1 MLLEIAAANA
11 AFGVLKTAL
20 SNGRDLYECGN
31 VAKKYFDNKSV
42 IAKRVASKGKS
53 DLDAFMALEKIKEQ
67 EEWLR
72 EYMIYAGRPD
82 MYADFLKFQAECKQ
96 ERDQAARMALAKK
109 HLNIKMFKQFIMII
123 GVAVAVIPVMIYA
136 LIYLLNTQQGA
147 VMVDTTKEVLDV
159 AAASTAVLS
168 MAAWLPPT
176 ASILTILWLGIRI
189 YESDTVQR
197 ICYGKPEKQLD
208 KQD

>member
-1 MLLEIAAANA
+1 MLVEIAAANA

-72 EYMIYAGRPD
+72 EHMIYAGRPD
-82 MYADFLKFQAECKQ
+82 MYSDFLKFQAECKQ

-109 HLNIKMFKQFIMII
+109 RLNIKMIKQFITII
-123 GVAVAVIPVMIYA
+123 GVAVAVIPVLIYV
-136 LIYLLNTQQGA
+136 LMYLLNKQQGID
-147 VMVDTTKEVLDV
+147 MVETTKEMLDV

-189 YESDTVQR
+189 YESDTVQSLLGR
-197 ICYGKPEKQLD
+197 TK
-208 KQD
+208 

>member
-11 AFGVLKTAL
+11 AFDVLKTAL

-72 EYMIYAGRPD
+72 EHMIYAGRPD
-82 MYADFLKFQAECKQ
+82 MYSDFLKFQAECKQ
-96 ERDQAARMALAKK
+96 ERERENRIALLKRQ
-109 HLNIKMFKQFIMII
+109 NITNMVKQFITVVGI
-123 GVAVAVIPVMIYA
+123 AVAVIPVLIYA
-136 LIYLLNTQQGA
+136 IIF
-147 VMVDTTKEVLDV
+147 MVK
-159 AAASTAVLS
+159 
-168 MAAWLPPT
+168 
-176 ASILTILWLGIRI
+176 
-189 YESDTVQR
+189 
-197 ICYGKPEKQLD
+197 K
-208 KQD
+208 

>member
-67 EEWLR
+67 EEWLKD
-72 EYMIYAGRPD
+72 YMVYAGRPGMWD
-82 MYADFLKFQAECKQ
+82 DWLQFQSECKK
-96 ERDQAARMALAKK
+96 ERDKEDRLKIAKRRQAV
-109 HLNIKMFKQFIMII
+109 KMLTQFITVI
-123 GVAVAVIPVMIYA
+123 GIAAAVIPVIIYA
-136 LIYLLNTQQGA
+136 IIF
-147 VMVDTTKEVLDV
+147 
-159 AAASTAVLS
+159 
-168 MAAWLPPT
+168 MA
-176 ASILTILWLGIRI
+176 GR
-189 YESDTVQR
+189 
-197 ICYGKPEKQLD
+197 
-208 KQD
+208 

>member
-1 MLLEIAAANA
+1 MLVEIAAANA

-20 SNGRDLYECGN
+20 SNGRDLYDCGA

-72 EYMIYAGRPD
+72 EHMIYAGRPD
-82 MYADFLKFQAECKQ
+82 MYSDFLKFQSDCKQ
-96 ERDQAARMALAKK
+96 ERERDARVAVLKK
-109 HLNIKMFKQFIMII
+109 HNRLKLVKQFVTIV
-123 GVAVAVIPVMIYA
+123 GVAIAVIPVLIYA
-136 LIYLLNTQQGA
+136 LIYSLNKQQGI
-147 VMVDTTKEVLDV
+147 VMVETTKEMLDV

-189 YESDTVQR
+189 FESDTVQSLLGR
-197 ICYGKPEKQLD
+197 TK
-208 KQD
+208 

>member
-11 AFGVLKTAL
+11 AFDILKTAL

-72 EYMIYAGRPD
+72 EHMIYAGRPD
-82 MYADFLKFQAECKQ
+82 MYSDFLKFQAECKK
-96 ERDQAARMALAKK
+96 ERERENRIALLKRQ
-109 HLNIKMFKQFIMII
+109 NITNMVKQFITVVGI
-123 GVAVAVIPVMIYA
+123 AVAVIPV
-136 LIYLLNTQQGA
+136 LIYTIIF
-147 VMVDTTKEVLDV
+147 MVK
-159 AAASTAVLS
+159 
-168 MAAWLPPT
+168 
-176 ASILTILWLGIRI
+176 
-189 YESDTVQR
+189 
-197 ICYGKPEKQLD
+197 K
-208 KQD
+208 

>member
-11 AFGVLKTAL
+11 AFDILKTAL

-72 EYMIYAGRPD
+72 EHMIYAGRPD
-82 MYADFLKFQAECKQ
+82 MYADFLKFQSECKQ
-96 ERDQAARMALAKK
+96 ERERENRIALRKKQNIIQMAK
-109 HLNIKMFKQFIMII
+109 NFIIVVGIAIAII
-123 GVAVAVIPVMIYA
+123 PLVIYAVIY
-136 LIYLLNTQQGA
+136 
-147 VMVDTTKEVLDV
+147 
-159 AAASTAVLS
+159 
-168 MAAWLPPT
+168 MA
-176 ASILTILWLGIRI
+176 
-189 YESDTVQR
+189 
-197 ICYGKPEKQLD
+197 GK
-208 KQD
+208 